1 MLKYTYETRR
11 PRYQGLAVSLSP
23 VPAAQSRRSAMA
35 AARFALLAS
44 LLSVINAWRQCEFSE
59 TKWFALDELPGRSTP
74 YGLAAMNGKVYAG
87 GYMNGGLGLFGNT
100 RDGVVPPDQA
110 RFGDAQSSVWV
121 C

>member
-1 MLKYTYETRR
+1 M
-11 PRYQGLAVSLSP
+11 
-23 VPAAQSRRSAMA
+23 MA
-35 AARFALLAS
+35 TARFALIAS

>member
-1 MLKYTYETRR
+1 MLKYTYDQAGWLFIAPLV
-11 PRYQGLAVSLSP
+11 PRNHGG
-23 VPAAQSRRSAMA
+23 SAMA

-100 RDGVVPPDQA
+100 KDGVVPPDQA